1 MTNNVN
7 PIFDELLK
15 QFSGQFQPKP
25 AQPPHKVMILIEPY
39 EIDIGDEYEANVVTV
54 PDQAMVDAVKAV
66 LAEPMVIDMIEKE
79 LMRMHKG
86 AKP

>member
-39 EIDIGDEYEANVVTV
+39 EIDVGDEREVNWITV
-54 PDQAMVDAVKAV
+54 PDQAMVDAVKRV
-66 LAEPMVIDMIEKE
+66 LDKPEVIDMIEKE